1 MNILGKRLKELRKKR
16 ELTQSYVSTKLNMTT
31 RQYQRIEAGE
41 QVTRYN
47 TLIAIANL
55 YDVSIDYLVG
65 RTENKNSH
73 KL

>member
-41 QVTRYN
+41 NLTKYN
-47 TLIAIANL
+47 TLIAIADF

-65 RTENKNSH
+65 RTENKDSH

>member
-47 TLIAIANL
+47 TLIAIANF

-65 RTENKNSH
+65 RTENKDSH